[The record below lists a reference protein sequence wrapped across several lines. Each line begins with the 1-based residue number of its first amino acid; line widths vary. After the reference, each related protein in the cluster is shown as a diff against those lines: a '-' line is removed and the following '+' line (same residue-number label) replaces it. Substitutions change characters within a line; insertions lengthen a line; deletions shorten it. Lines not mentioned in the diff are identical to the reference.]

1 MLVEIIKVDM
11 KCHAYLP
18 VVVGFARHCAEDLAG
33 ILPRKQRTLL
43 TKYDIRP
50 PQFQVCLCYIMCVVF
65 KHIFFYSYFLKI
77 NKKSLRH
84 FYMIILTL

>member
-1 MLVEIIKVDM
+1 MLLEIIVVDK

-43 TKYDIRP
+43 TKYDIVP
-50 PQFQVCLCYIMCVVF
+50 PQFQVCFLYNLYYI
-65 KHIFFYSYFLKI
+65 
-77 NKKSLRH
+77 
-84 FYMIILTL
+84 